1 MRTDYKGLRM
11 KTRRPERRTAII
23 REEIVKTLDQDI
35 ARDGENDGM
44 HFIHS
49 VYIWWG
55 VGVSQLDMG
64 NGK

>member
-1 MRTDYKGLRM
+1 M